1 MLNIDRDI
9 DQEKLRDIPGWEK
22 NAPIPICMGG
32 DYRALTFCCKP
43 GYSLTFGFKCKR
55 NNTLKEIGISPEEFI
70 NIKEKYSNENDW
82 DSELVCFG
90 SISYCCMRRGGC
102 PRRDLALSIRY
113 PNMTKDEFMKTYF
126 QKKKELSRIILENVK
141 DPDDKKKVKAYLD
154 LF

>member
-1 MLNIDRDI
+1 MTDRELDL

-43 GYSLTFGFKCKR
+43 GFSLAFAYKCRRDKI
-55 NNTLKEIGISPEEFI
+55 LSEIGLSPEEFM
-70 NIKEKYSNENDW
+70 NIKENFSKENDW
-82 DSELVCFG
+82 DSDIVCFG

-113 PNMTKDEFMKTYF
+113 PNMTIDEIMEIYF
-126 QKKKELSRIILENVK
+126 SKKKELARIILENIK
-141 DPDDKKKVKAYLD
+141 DPDGKKKVKAYLD

>member
-55 NNTLKEIGISPEEFI
+55 NKTLKEIGISPEEL
-70 NIKEKYSNENDW
+70 N
-82 DSELVCFG
+82 
-90 SISYCCMRRGGC
+90 
-102 PRRDLALSIRY
+102 
-113 PNMTKDEFMKTYF
+113 
-126 QKKKELSRIILENVK
+126 
-141 DPDDKKKVKAYLD
+141 LD
-154 LF
+154 NHQV

>member
-1 MLNIDRDI
+1 MLKIDRDI
-9 DQEKLRDIPGWEK
+9 DQEKLRDITGWEK

-43 GYSLTFGFKCKR
+43 GFSLTFGFKCKR
-55 NNTLKEIGISPEEFI
+55 NKTLKEIGISPEEFI
-70 NIKEKYSNENDW
+70 DIKEKYSNENDW

-113 PNMTKDEFMKTYF
+113 PNMTKDEFMKIYF

-141 DPDDKKKVKAYLD
+141 DPDDKKKVKVYLD

>member
-1 MLNIDRDI
+1 MLNIDRNI

-55 NNTLKEIGISPEEFI
+55 NKTLKEIGISPEEFI
-70 NIKEKYSNENDW
+70 DIKEKYSNENDW
-82 DSELVCFG
+82 DSDLVCFG

-113 PNMTKDEFMKTYF
+113 PNMTKDEFMKIYF

-141 DPDDKKKVKAYLD
+141 DPDDKKKVKVYLD

>member
-1 MLNIDRDI
+1 MLNIDRYI
-9 DQEKLRDIPGWEK
+9 DQEKIRDILGWEQ

-43 GYSLTFGFKCKR
+43 GYYLTFGFKCKR
-55 NNTLKEIGISPEEFI
+55 NKTLKEIGISPEEFI
-70 NIKEKYSNENDW
+70 DIKEKYSNENDW

-113 PNMTKDEFMKTYF
+113 PNMTKDEFMKIYF
-126 QKKKELSRIILENVK
+126 QKKKELSRIILENAK